1 MQTFSEVSSDQ
12 KPWLEERALLDKGFV
27 RLLDCLASD
36 QNVIDAARVSTGSA
50 SNDPDKDRKLIHF
63 LMKHHH
69 ETPFEH
75 LVFRFHVR
83 CPLFVARQWMRHR
96 IASYN
101 EASARYRV
109 FSDEYYVP
117 AQKNLP
123 EGFFDDADIQKYCDT
138 MEHAYTVYR
147 ELLEKVKDHKE
158 HRSRAREVF
167 RGLLGTAYY
176 TEFYFTVNF
185 RSLMNFINLRSH
197 DTAQYEI
204 RVYAQAMRDMVRPR
218 IPLCFEAY
226 EQFILDNGMRK

>member
-1 MQTFSEVSSDQ
+1 MQTCPDIRTQ
-12 KPWLEERALLDKGFV
+12 PWLEERRLLDKGFV

-36 QNVIDAARVSTGSA
+36 QNVIDAARVSTGSQ
-50 SNDPDKDRKLIHF
+50 SDPERDRKLIHF

-101 EASARYRV
+101 EASGRYRV
-109 FSDEYYVP
+109 FADEYYVP
-117 AQKNLP
+117 DLDDLP
-123 EGFFDDADIQKYCDT
+123 PGFFDDADIQKYCDA
-138 MEHAYTVYR
+138 MEHTYAVYR
-147 ELLEKVKDHKE
+147 ELLDKVKDHKQ

-185 RSLMNFINLRSH
+185 RSLMNFINLRSSPE
-197 DTAQYEI
+197 AQYEI
-204 RVYAQAMRDMVRPR
+204 RVYAEAIRDMVRPR

-226 EQFILDNGMRK
+226 ELFILDNGKRQ